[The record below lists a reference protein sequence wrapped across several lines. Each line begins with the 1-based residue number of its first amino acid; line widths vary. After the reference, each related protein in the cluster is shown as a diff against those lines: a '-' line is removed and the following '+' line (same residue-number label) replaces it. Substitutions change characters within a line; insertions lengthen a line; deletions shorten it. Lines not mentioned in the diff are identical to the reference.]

1 MATNAQHISAV
12 SVHWQRFG
20 LPPAYKGVWGKTR
33 AFTCYG
39 KAGLYKM
46 PKTSKGGEGF
56 MKWYREGMEKVPH
69 ISQEECKQLLE
80 CSKRGKGPVVR
91 HIQSSWGKTWFGYL
105 VDLAAVWNITITKM
119 SGYIASPYYPGNS
132 PNNFHCTWQI
142 RLPVNYVVRLNFLMF
157 DFMDYPKCE
166 DGFLQIRDGADP
178 SSQSLGRFCGYK
190 FPKVLE
196 SSANE
201 MMIEY
206 RASTV
211 RSKFKISYSGRKS
224 EYFAAVILLEYDPVY
239 TRANCFVFV
248 TFVSEFLKAFTLILM
263 NPE

>member
-1 MATNAQHISAV
+1 MFLSVQITAKAAV
-12 SVHWQRFG
+12 NGS
-20 LPPAYKGVWGKTR
+20 LGVV
-33 AFTCYG
+33 AI
-39 KAGLYKM
+39 
-46 PKTSKGGEGF
+46 GE
-56 MKWYREGMEKVPH
+56 PH
-69 ISQEECKQLLE
+69 ILREECKQLPE
-80 CSKRGKGPVVR
+80 SSKRGKGPVVR

-105 VDLAAVWNITITKM
+105 VDLAAAWNITITKM

-178 SSQSLGRFCGYK
+178 SSPSLGRFCGYK

-201 MMIEY
+201 MMIEFK
-206 RASTV
+206 ASTV
-211 RSKFKISYSGRKS
+211 RSKFKISYSARKS

-239 TRANCFVFV
+239 TRANCFGFV
-248 TFVSEFLKAFTLILM
+248 TLVSEFLNAFTLILM